1 MKPVPANGQPAAW
14 CACARNGKGN
24 GADLAARLTP
34 GEKSAL
40 EELDSGIIRRR
51 IPAPEAERL
60 LSLGLAELNCGSL
73 ALTIAGRHALIALR
87 AR

>member
-1 MKPVPANGQPAAW
+1 MKPIPANGRPAAW
-14 CACARNGKGN
+14 CASASNGKGN

-34 GEKSAL
+34 DEKSAL
-40 EELDSGIIRRR
+40 EELDRCVIQCRSH
-51 IPAPEAERL
+51 APEAERL

-73 ALTIAGRHALIALR
+73 ALTIAGRHALMALR